1 MIDYRWHWRNCRD
14 IGLSVQ
20 FWPLSWNLRA
30 VRDADVFGGQWQLD
44 IGPFAF
50 VLHANIGNNS
60 SDNCFEAWR
69 GLSEAEAYER
79 ASRFEGGAHG

>member
-1 MIDYRWHWRNCRD
+1 MAEHRWHWRNCRD

-50 VLHANIGNNS
+50 VLHANIGNHS
-60 SDNCFEAWR
+60 SENRFEAWR

-79 ASRFEGGAHG
+79 AARFEGRAP